1 MLSTHLAQS
10 AQFYLP
16 LQTRILS
23 IHLFE
28 RASLVF
34 QNSCPV
40 FQTIKP
46 FHIPACFHLLCRHN
60 FYSRLLMNSGV
71 ASMEGS
77 PPRAILAEE
86 LTGTGDFDNMHLME
100 DVQALYTSCCSE
112 PVTGNSVKLR
122 TTPHNLEPEFIQSK
136 PQQLI
141 GDGDVRLS
149 SSSSRT
155 NRRPGENGLPRRTGN
170 SALAFILSIALMFRI
185 VLLVFSVWQDE
196 TRWPDG
202 QLRFT
207 DVDYDVFTD
216 AAKALVSGEDI
227 YHARP
232 TYRYS
237 PLIAALLAPGHWLF
251 SSPAGKVGCHTLA
264 KVWGKGIF
272 IISDLLCAWLQY
284 QIITVESKIHNSA
297 LDSSTSSD
305 PNRLALHLI
314 SFGWLFNPVTAVVS
328 VRGNAE
334 AVLGM
339 CVLGC
344 LWLMLTRRLLT
355 AGLLFGLCVHLK
367 LYPVIYAPAI
377 YLWLT
382 NQSGQPLRSRSFRA
396 YLLTLL
402 PSSAHF
408 RFGLATSF
416 SLGSLTAASY
426 VWFGGWR
433 FLHQA
438 YLYHFTRVDIKHN
451 FAPHFYPLYL
461 LSGLRWQVDQ
471 LLAMTDDM
479 GSWTLF
485 QSGLMGKLFDRL
497 RTSMIGFA
505 IGDTSKSAGLLE
517 WLRSQAILNARL
529 VEHLFST
536 FALLPSV
543 VLILAFA
550 LKLHRQ
556 PSLCWF
562 AITYAFV
569 TFNKVCTS
577 QYFLW
582 SLVLLPPALANLR
595 LPAKKN
601 VTRAVCENL
610 FVWYGAQVLWLATAY
625 TLELRTP
632 SSAWMARY
640 AWLLVWS
647 ASGLFFICNIWLL
660 RRLLR
665 WRKLNTYSPTASTS
679 DTITLSGD
687 VTEDKKTK

>member
-1 MLSTHLAQS
+1 MDSDVS
-10 AQFYLP
+10 
-16 LQTRILS
+16 
-23 IHLFE
+23 
-28 RASLVF
+28 
-34 QNSCPV
+34 
-40 FQTIKP
+40 
-46 FHIPACFHLLCRHN
+46 
-60 FYSRLLMNSGV
+60 
-71 ASMEGS
+71 SMES
-77 PPRAILAEE
+77 SSPRAMLTEE
-86 LTGTGDFDNMHLME
+86 LTGTGDFDDMHFTE

-112 PVTGNSVKLR
+112 SLTGNSVKLR
-122 TTPHNLEPEFIQSK
+122 ATTHELDPEFRHSEA
-136 PQQLI
+136 QQLI
-141 GDGDVRLS
+141 GDGDVQPS
-149 SSSSRT
+149 SSSSQMNLRPEE
-155 NRRPGENGLPRRTGN
+155 NRLPFQTGN
-170 SALAFILSIALMFRI
+170 PALMFILSIALVFRI
-185 VLLVFSVWQDE
+185 MLLVFSVWQDE

-216 AAKALVSGEDI
+216 AAKALVSGEDV

-251 SSPAGKVGCHTLA
+251 SSSTNNDGCHTLA
-264 KVWGKGIF
+264 KVWGKSVF

-284 QIITVESKIHNSA
+284 QIITVEYKIHNSA
-297 LDSSTSSD
+297 LDSSTTSD
-305 PNRLALHLI
+305 PNRVALHLI
-314 SFGWLFNPVTAVVS
+314 AFGWLFNPITAVVS

-344 LWLMLTRRLLT
+344 LWLMLTRRLFT

-367 LYPVIYAPAI
+367 LYPVIYAPAV

-382 NQSGQPLRSRSFRA
+382 SQSGQPLRPQSFRA
-396 YLLTLL
+396 HLSTLL
-402 PSSAHF
+402 PSKAHF
-408 RFGLATSF
+408 RFGLATLF
-416 SLGSLTAASY
+416 SLGSLTTASY

-433 FLHQA
+433 FLQQA
-438 YLYHFTRVDIKHN
+438 YLYHLTRLDIKHN

-471 LLAMTDDM
+471 LFAMTDDI

-505 IGDTSKSAGLLE
+505 IGDTSKSAGLSE

-529 VEHLFST
+529 LERLFST
-536 FALLPSV
+536 FALLPSL

-550 LKLHRQ
+550 WKLHRQ
-556 PSLCWF
+556 LSLCWF

-601 VTRAVCENL
+601 VCVAVSENL
-610 FVWYGAQVLWLATAY
+610 FVWYGAQLLWLAAAY
-625 TLELRTP
+625 ALELRTP
-632 SSAWMARY
+632 SSTWMARY
-640 AWLLVWS
+640 GWLLVWS
-647 ASGLFFICNIWLL
+647 ASGLFFICNVWLL

-665 WRKLNTYSPTASTS
+665 WRKTNAYSSAESTS

-687 VTEDKKTK
+687 TVEDKKTQ

>member
-1 MLSTHLAQS
+1 MDSDVS
-10 AQFYLP
+10 
-16 LQTRILS
+16 S
-23 IHLFE
+23 
-28 RASLVF
+28 V
-34 QNSCPV
+34 
-40 FQTIKP
+40 
-46 FHIPACFHLLCRHN
+46 
-60 FYSRLLMNSGV
+60 
-71 ASMEGS
+71 EGS
-77 PPRAILAEE
+77 SPRAMLTEE
-86 LTGTGDFDNMHLME
+86 LTGTGDFDDMHFME

-112 PVTGNSVKLR
+112 PVTGTSVKLR
-122 TTPHNLEPEFIQSK
+122 ATTHKLDSEFIQSETQ
-136 PQQLI
+136 PLI
-141 GDGDVRLS
+141 GDGDVRSS
-149 SSSSRT
+149 SSSSRMNVRSEE
-155 NRRPGENGLPRRTGN
+155 NRLPLQTGN
-170 SALAFILSIALMFRI
+170 SALAFLLSIALIFRI
-185 VLLVFSVWQDE
+185 LLLVFSVWQDE

-216 AAKALVSGEDI
+216 AAKALVSGEDL

-251 SSPAGKVGCHTLA
+251 SSSTNKHGCHTLA
-264 KVWGKGIF
+264 KVWGKGVF

-284 QIITVESKIHNSA
+284 QIITVESKIHSSA
-297 LDSSTSSD
+297 LDSSVTSD
-305 PNRLALHLI
+305 PNRVAFYLI
-314 SFGWLFNPVTAVVS
+314 AFGWLFNPVTAVVS

-334 AVLGM
+334 AVLA
-339 CVLGC
+339 V
-344 LWLMLTRRLLT
+344 
-355 AGLLFGLCVHLK
+355 
-367 LYPVIYAPAI
+367 

-382 NQSGQPLRSRSFRA
+382 NHSGQPLQRRSFRA
-396 YLLTLL
+396 HLSTLL
-402 PSSAHF
+402 PSKAHF
-408 RFGLATSF
+408 RFGLAALF
-416 SLGSLTAASY
+416 SLGSLTTASY

-433 FLHQA
+433 FLQQA
-438 YLYHFTRVDIKHN
+438 YLYHLTRLDIKHN

-471 LLAMTDDM
+471 LFAMTDDI

-505 IGDTSKSAGLLE
+505 IGDTSKSAGLSE

-529 VEHLFST
+529 LERLFST
-536 FALLPSV
+536 FALLPSL
-543 VLILAFA
+543 VLILAFSW
-550 LKLHRQ
+550 KLHRQ

-601 VTRAVCENL
+601 VCMAVCENL
-610 FVWYGAQVLWLATAY
+610 FVWYGAQLLWLAAAY

-632 SSAWMARY
+632 SSTWMARY

-647 ASGLFFICNIWLL
+647 ASGLFFICNVWLL

-665 WRKLNTYSPTASTS
+665 WRKLIAHSSAESTS

-687 VTEDKKTK
+687 AAEDKKTQ